1 MPHKTLK
8 DLYLEAGLNFSGDG
22 IRNLITAPTKHHQ
35 AAWVLFILLSTSLCI
50 CYITLSLID
59 FFAYDV
65 ITSVRVRNLQELLMP
80 ALIVCSWGSEYPIDQ
95 AVFICRFDE
104 EDCQLFD
111 RPHRVLV
118 LGKGTSSNRYCVRF
132 NGIVRA
138 SKPTRYMR
146 VTNIG
151 IEEYGLMLILLLPE
165 NNTSVL
171 YRIYENTDLIRSDE
185 ITASPLRGYA
195 NFISVRKTVRDRL
208 SNPYNQCME
217 DVSQL
222 RNKLTDE
229 ISLMGSKYR
238 QDFCYRLCLLH
249 SIEDECRCELPKQLG
264 LNGTDNCGHG
274 CIEAVKNSFDF
285 ETKCGREC
293 PLECDS
299 VEYEL
304 KVNSER
310 INTSVLRDNILWK
323 LRQGLNVTVISAE
336 QEREFFGRMVGFKV
350 NFESLSVTEVTELP
364 KVTVGNLVA
373 DLGGTF
379 GKIF

>member
-59 FFAYDV
+59 FFAY
-65 ITSVRVRNLQELLMP
+65 P

-138 SKPTRYMR
+138 SKPTRLMR

-171 YRIYENTDLIRSDE
+171 YRIFENTDLIRSDE

-229 ISLMGSKYR
+229 IS
-238 QDFCYRLCLLH
+238 
-249 SIEDECRCELPKQLG
+249 DECRCELPKQLG
-264 LNGTDNCGHG
+264 LNGTDNCEHG

-304 KVNSER
+304 KMNSER
-310 INTSVLRDNILWK
+310 INTSVLRDRILWK